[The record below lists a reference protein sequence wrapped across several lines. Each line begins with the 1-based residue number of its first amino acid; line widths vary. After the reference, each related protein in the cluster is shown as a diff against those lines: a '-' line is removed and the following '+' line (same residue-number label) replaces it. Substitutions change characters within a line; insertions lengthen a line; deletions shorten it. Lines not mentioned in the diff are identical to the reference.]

1 MKKLLAGSAIALALA
16 GGAYADGPVFHA
28 APEWEDPDTGN
39 SFKLRGRL
47 FFDAAFASVDT
58 TGRNESYTAT
68 EMRTGRIGVE
78 GSWFGFEYKAEFD
91 FSDDSVS
98 AKDVYVEW
106 DGGDFSLIIGN
117 QKTPNSL
124 EEMSSSRYITF
135 MERGQATD
143 AFRLDRRLGV
153 AIVTGGDNYSFRAGV
168 FGGNPN
174 EDNSGSSMS
183 ESWAVAGRFTVAPIN
198 TDTQILH
205 LGASARVYDRG
216 DNSGAAIRVR
226 SRPNVHLAERLV
238 DVNTGAGQ
246 STLYGLEAAWIS
258 GPLHIHGEYM
268 AEDADGSADDFQ
280 GYFVNLGWFLTGE
293 QRAYRASSGAFR
305 RTSPANPVSEGGN
318 GAWEIAGRYDYLDTD
333 SGGSLTT
340 YTAGLNWYP
349 EAYVRFMLNAVV
361 GDVEG
366 TGARLGE
373 GDFTGV
379 QARVQ
384 IDW

>member
-1 MKKLLAGSAIALALA
+1 MRKFLAGSAIVLALTS
-16 GGAYADGPVFHA
+16 GAYADGPVFHA
-28 APEWEDPDTGN
+28 APEWEDPETGN

-47 FFDAAFASVDT
+47 FFDAASVNVDT
-58 TGRNESYTAT
+58 FGRNESYTAT

-91 FSDDSVS
+91 FSDDSVA
-98 AKDVYVEW
+98 AKDVYIEW
-106 DGGDFSLIIGN
+106 DGGQFSIIIGN

-153 AIVTGGDNYSFRAGV
+153 ALVTGGDNYSFRAGV

-174 EDNSGSSMS
+174 EDSSGSSMS
-183 ESWAVAGRFTVAPIN
+183 ESWAVAGRFTFAPIN
-198 TDTQILH
+198 TDTQVLH
-205 LGASARVYDRG
+205 LGVSARVYDRG

-258 GPLHIHGEYM
+258 GPLHIHGEYLT
-268 AEDADGSADDFQ
+268 EDAEGSTDDFQ

-293 QRAYRASSGAFR
+293 QRSYRASSGAFR

-318 GAWEIAGRYDYLDTD
+318 GAWELAGRYDYLDTD
-333 SGGSLTT
+333 SGGALTT

-349 EAYVRFMLNAVV
+349 EDYVRFMLNIVA

-373 GDFTGV
+373 GDFTGI
-379 QARVQ
+379 QARAQ